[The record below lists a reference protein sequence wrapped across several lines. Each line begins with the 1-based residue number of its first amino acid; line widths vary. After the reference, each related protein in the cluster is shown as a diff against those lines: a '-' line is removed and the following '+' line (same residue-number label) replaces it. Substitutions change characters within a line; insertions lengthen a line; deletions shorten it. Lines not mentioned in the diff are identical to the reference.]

1 MPQIHSRSRRR
12 SHSRPRTRK
21 QEPTR
26 SNTRRRVKQNNI
38 LYILPVCV
46 MAIVLIAVLSST
58 VFFNAKT
65 IVVTASS
72 SPELYTDEE
81 ILEAGGIETGVNLM
95 RFDISRAE
103 AEITEK
109 LVKLDG
115 VEIKRVFPSTLEVNV
130 INGERILSV
139 LSGGEYWGVSGGHRV
154 INTLPTRPTGLV
166 ITGLELEE
174 LYLGGA
180 FKSSD
185 DATTGEK
192 LRIVLALYELVA
204 QREMP
209 ITRIDITNRFEVVL
223 FYGEEA
229 ASAVGGERIEIRMG
243 SATQLP
249 QKLTIA
255 QAIIDEQ
262 IAPNESGV
270 LRVSSLSRVGF
281 FPNLQ

>member
-1 MPQIHSRSRRR
+1 
-12 SHSRPRTRK
+12 
-21 QEPTR
+21 
-26 SNTRRRVKQNNI
+26 
-38 LYILPVCV
+38 